1 MTSRPRGSSVER
13 VNSEPNSAP
22 DRPDAAMQE
31 AIDATAASYAGD
43 STIDVERNLRAELE
57 SRGVASVDDA
67 WVDDVTERI
76 RQGREVVVG
85 EHDASVDAGEDL
97 DG

>member
-1 MTSRPRGSSVER
+1 VSSESNPAPGRP
-13 VNSEPNSAP
+13 
-22 DRPDAAMQE
+22 AAIQE

-43 STIDVERNLRAELE
+43 ATIALEQNLRAELE
-57 SRGVASVDDA
+57 SRGVDSIDEA
-67 WVDDVTERI
+67 WVDDVSERI

-85 EHDASVDAGEDL
+85 EHDGSVDAGEDQ

>member
-1 MTSRPRGSSVER
+1 VSSGPD
-13 VNSEPNSAP
+13 STP
-22 DRPDAAMQE
+22 DRPDAVIQE

-43 STIDVERNLRAELE
+43 ASIDLERNLRAELE
-57 SRGVASVDDA
+57 SRGVDSIDDA

-85 EHDASVDAGEDL
+85 EHDGSVDVGED
-97 DG
+97 